1 MVLNLFCFWVYS
13 VWNSW
18 KKVSFHDILK
28 NEQKITKNTK
38 KAQLLKYDC
47 LRSSVFCNETF
58 CVAFKHYVFVDSRYI
73 ITLCK
78 EPKSTF
84 SRMRQDPFHL
94 LGKWK
99 KNCIPF
105 RLANSFLCS
114 EHAKMPYLFSKCS
127 FQWHISYS
135 WLPYQLQH
143 KNVGLSFF
151 KVCTVIRKKWEVAD
165 DLGLLHW
172 CVWASPDHWLATFL
186 AD

>member
-1 MVLNLFCFWVYS
+1 MD
-13 VWNSW
+13 
-18 KKVSFHDILK
+18 KKSHFK
-28 NEQKITKNTK
+28 TFPKMSKKSSKNTK
-38 KAQLLKYDC
+38 IVNLIWKLVLNFW
-47 LRSSVFCNETF
+47 LNIRWNESF
-58 CVAFKHYVFVDSRYI
+58 CVVFKPYVFVDSRYI

-114 EHAKMPYLFSKCS
+114 EHAKMPYSFSKCS

-143 KNVGLSFF
+143 KNVRLSFF
-151 KVCTVIRKKWEVAD
+151 KVCTVILKKMCSSRWFGSFT
-165 DLGLLHW
+165 LM
-172 CVWASPDHWLATFL
+172 CVG
-186 AD
+186 

>member
-99 KNCIPF
+99 KNCIPDSISTCQLFFVF
-105 RLANSFLCS
+105 RACKNALFIQQVFFSVTYFLLLVAIPVATQKCRAFIFQGLHSDSEKMGSSRWFGSFTLMC
-114 EHAKMPYLFSKCS
+114 
-127 FQWHISYS
+127 
-135 WLPYQLQH
+135 
-143 KNVGLSFF
+143 VG
-151 KVCTVIRKKWEVAD
+151 
-165 DLGLLHW
+165 
-172 CVWASPDHWLATFL
+172 
-186 AD
+186 